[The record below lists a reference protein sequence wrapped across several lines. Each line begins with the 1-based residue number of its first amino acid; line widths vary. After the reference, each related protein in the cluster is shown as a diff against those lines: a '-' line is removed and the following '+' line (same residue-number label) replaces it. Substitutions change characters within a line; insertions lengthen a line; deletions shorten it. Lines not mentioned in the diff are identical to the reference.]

1 MVLIS
6 GYDLPSDRINQWIQ
20 QAINSNVQILTLNF
34 GDCNK
39 YIVPQCVLIGNTS
52 LKKLSLTGIKLSDH
66 LPQNLFTNLEELN
79 LFWCYGL
86 KVIDISD
93 PTKLKKL
100 VVMARNL
107 ECVHIEALI
116 LIIELLLG
124 GETIKTVDIR
134 HCKNL
139 RRITIYRAAIV
150 KTCWLDEVMSYCTS
164 LETLNLNA
172 CQSLDVAKI
181 SSTSLKSLKILY
193 CYSLDAIELNCPNL
207 SEFIYCGD
215 IVDLL
220 SNVSASA
227 SVSIHL
233 SSRPY
238 VRDLQSWN
246 LKQVR
251 LFSKLNAWC
260 KVEVKT
266 CREKNLI
273 IPREL
278 RESIDSPMSSVK
290 KLEIIIIIDEKLEF
304 NKELID
310 SLFSI
315 SLHPEFSKDETSYE
329 DESSAAVDQLDPFSK
344 TTGQNCVC
352 VNVDDSALENPGAEG
367 INGGILRH
375 IYWQGA
381 GIMSM

>member
-1 MVLIS
+1 MALS
-6 GYDLPSDRINQWIQ
+6 CYDLPSDRINQWIQ

-34 GDCNK
+34 GHCNK
-39 YIVPQCVLIGNTS
+39 YTVPQCVLTGKTS
-52 LKKLSLTGIKLSDH
+52 LKKLSLTDIKLSDH
-66 LPQNLFTNLEELN
+66 LPNNLFTNLEDLN

-107 ECVHIEALI
+107 EYVHIEALS
-116 LIIELLLG
+116 LIELLLG
-124 GETIKTVDIR
+124 GKTIKTVDIR

-139 RRITIYRAAIV
+139 RLITIYRAAVV

-207 SEFIYCGD
+207 SEFTYCGV

-227 SVSIHL
+227 S
-233 SSRPY
+233 
-238 VRDLQSWN
+238 
-246 LKQVR
+246 
-251 LFSKLNAWC
+251 
-260 KVEVKT
+260 
-266 CREKNLI
+266 
-273 IPREL
+273 
-278 RESIDSPMSSVK
+278 
-290 KLEIIIIIDEKLEF
+290 
-304 NKELID
+304 
-310 SLFSI
+310 
-315 SLHPEFSKDETSYE
+315 FSKDETSYE

-344 TTGQNCVC
+344 KLSKICFRKE
-352 VNVDDSALENPGAEG
+352 NVVIDQCENSP
-367 INGGILRH
+367 NF
-375 IYWQGA
+375 
-381 GIMSM
+381 